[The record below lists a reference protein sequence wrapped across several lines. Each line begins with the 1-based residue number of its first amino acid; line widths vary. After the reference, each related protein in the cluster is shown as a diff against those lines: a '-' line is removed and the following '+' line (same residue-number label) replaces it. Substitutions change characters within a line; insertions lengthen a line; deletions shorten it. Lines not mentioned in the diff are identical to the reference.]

1 MNFFTIPAVELP
13 LLRHVDGF
21 RAPEDLHFQSERDP
35 RELLATLPEE
45 GLAIVGTRYPQ
56 RRSFELLETVMRELR
71 GSGLVIISGF
81 ARGIDSRA
89 HELAIENGLR
99 TIAILGCGLDLDYPR
114 ENRALRRR
122 ILESGG
128 MMVSHFPYGTVALPR
143 NFLERNQLIAGFARA
158 TWVVEA
164 AEVSGTLNTAMW
176 ATRMNRNL
184 YATSCY
190 PGDPFF
196 KGNEKLL
203 SQQHPDRY
211 PVAEPL
217 FGAHSLATSWSFLAE
232 GGQTELLV
240 EPDPNPPRA
249 ETRIQAWVLELES
262 EFGTCHVQTLMN
274 HASSQGL
281 TLGKFYLE
289 FESEVESGRLIHS
302 PDGRVQLARVSSGA
316 LAESTAIADPGHD

>member
-1 MNFFTIPAVELP
+1 MNFFSIPANELP
-13 LLRHVDGF
+13 LLRDVDGF
-21 RAPEDLHFQSERDP
+21 RAPDELHFQSAHDP
-35 RELLATLPEE
+35 RELLASLPGE

-56 RRSFELLETVMRELR
+56 RRSFDLLEGVMRDLR
-71 GSGLVIISGF
+71 GSGLVILSGF

-89 HELAIENGLR
+89 HELAIQNGLR
-99 TIAILGCGLDLDYPR
+99 TIAVLGCGLDIDYPR

-122 ILESGG
+122 IVESGG
-128 MMVSHFPYGTVALPR
+128 MMVSHFPYGTTAFAS

-184 YATSCY
+184 YATSCF

-217 FGAHSLATSWSFLAE
+217 FGAHSLGTSWSFLAE
-232 GGQTELLV
+232 GGQARLLPDRLRG
-240 EPDPNPPRA
+240 PDPDGGEATPPRRA
-249 ETRIQAWVLELES
+249 ETRIQEWVLELEA
-262 EFGTCHVQTLMN
+262 EFGTCEIQTLMN
-274 HASSQGL
+274 HASAQGL

-289 FESEVESGRLIHS
+289 FEREVENGAIVHSG
-302 PDGRVQLARVSSGA
+302 DGRVELARVTGR
-316 LAESTAIADPGHD
+316 